1 MKLMKLTKLKRKNN
15 MKKIAIISTFI
26 LGLATTACDDYL
38 DINQDPNSPAESNMT
53 TDIMLPG
60 AEMNLAGSYGDFLR
74 ITGGYYAQ
82 HFTQTFG
89 TSNYLDYSQFSMSAT
104 RSSSTYTQ
112 LNARTLKNLE
122 TIRTLAKDKEEWGS
136 YLAATTLRAFTYQAL
151 VDCYGEVPF
160 SQAFTAGVTSP
171 KYDDGKDIYAA
182 LIDELDEALS
192 KAQASDRVATNFLF
206 PNQTAGS
213 WIKFANAVKLKLMM
227 REINAVPDVASKVGT
242 LVAEGNFPTSDV
254 AYEGC
259 WKNEAG
265 SMSPFYAEEFSS
277 AWGSTQENVVA
288 NVAIIGTMLQKDQNG
303 NVTYED
309 PRLPAFFNKNG
320 SGAYTGGISGSNFST
335 SKTYQSAYWCRPVAS
350 YSMPVYLI
358 TVSEVEFFI
367 AEYYARQNNA
377 AEAQAHYNAA
387 IEASCA
393 TAGVG
398 GADQVIAQFPYNQ
411 GDYKKCIGISKWIAL
426 AGTNNFEA
434 WCEARRLDYPAFG
447 TVTGSQMYNQKD
459 DSSYKPELYVPGTL
473 YTPIQ
478 VEDKVGANKILERWP
493 YAESSSARNGST
505 PEFPGYTTPVFW
517 GK

>member
-1 MKLMKLTKLKRKNN
+1 
-15 MKKIAIISTFI
+15 MKKLAIISTLV
-26 LGLATTACDDYL
+26 LGLATTSCDSYL

-53 TDIMLPG
+53 TDIMLPA
-60 AEMNLAGSYGDFLR
+60 AEMNLADSYGDFLR

-89 TSNYLDYSQFSMSAT
+89 TSNYLDYSQFKMSPT

-112 LNARTLKNLE
+112 LNARALKNLG
-122 TIRTLAKDKEEWGS
+122 TIRTLAEQKEEWGT
-136 YLAATTLRAFTYQAL
+136 YLAATTLRAFAYQAL

-160 SQAFTAGVTSP
+160 TEAFTSATSP

-182 LIDELDEALS
+182 ILVELDEALS
-192 KAQASDRVATNFLF
+192 KAQASEKVATNFLF
-206 PNQTAGS
+206 PDEKAGA
-213 WIKFANAVKLKLMM
+213 WIQFANAVKLKMMM
-227 REINAVPDVASKVGT
+227 REIDAVPDVAAKVGA
-242 LVAEGNFPTSDV
+242 LVAEGNFPTADV

-265 SMSPFYAEEFSS
+265 AMSPFYAEEFSS

-288 NVAIIGTMLQKDQNG
+288 NVAIIGTMLQKDKEG
-303 NVTYED
+303 NVVYED
-309 PRLPAFFNKNG
+309 PRLPAFFEKNG

-335 SKTYQSAYWCRPVAS
+335 SDSFKAAYWCRPVAS
-350 YSMPVYLI
+350 YNMPVYMI

-367 AEYYARQNNA
+367 AEYYARQGNA
-377 AEAQAHYNAA
+377 GQAEAHYNAA

-393 TAGVG
+393 SAGVG
-398 GADQVIAQFPYNQ
+398 GADAVIAQFPYKQ
-411 GDYKKCIGISKWIAL
+411 GEFKKCIGISKWIAL

-447 TVTGSQMYNQKD
+447 NVSGSQMYDELK

-473 YTPIQ
+473 YTPIK
-478 VEDKVGANKILERWP
+478 VEDKLGPNKILERWP
-493 YAESSSARNGST
+493 YADSSQSRNGNS
-505 PEFPGYTTPVFW
+505 PEFPGYATPIFW

>member
-1 MKLMKLTKLKRKNN
+1 

-60 AEMNLAGSYGDFLR
+60 AEMNLAGSYGNFLR

-82 HFTQTFG
+82 HYTQTFG
-89 TSNYLDYSQFSMSAT
+89 TSNYLDYSQFKMSAT

-112 LNARTLKNLE
+112 LNSRALKNLQ
-122 TIRTLAKDKEEWGS
+122 TIRSLAKEKEEWGS

-151 VDCYGEVPF
+151 VDCYGELPF
-160 SQAFTAGVTSP
+160 TEAFTSGVTSP
-171 KYDDGKDIYAA
+171 KYDDGSTIYAGVLA
-182 LIDELDEALS
+182 ELDEALE
-192 KAQASDRVATNFLF
+192 KAQAADKVATNFLF
-206 PNQTAGS
+206 PGQTAGA
-213 WIKFANAVKLKLMM
+213 WIQFANAVKLKLMM
-227 REINAVPDVASKVGT
+227 REIGVVGDVASKVGA
-242 LVAEGNFPTSDV
+242 LIAENNFPSGDV
-254 AYEGC
+254 AYVGC

-265 SMSPFYAEEFSS
+265 SMSPYYAEEFSS

-288 NVAIIGTMLQKDQNG
+288 NVAIIGTMLQKDANG
-303 NVTYED
+303 NTTYED
-309 PRLPAFFNKNG
+309 PRLPAFFEKNG

-335 SKTYQSAYWCRPVAS
+335 SDSYKSAYWCRPVAS
-350 YSMPVYLI
+350 YDMPVYLI
-358 TVSEVEFFI
+358 TRSEVEFFI

-377 AEAQAHYNAA
+377 AQAEAHYNAA

-393 TAGVG
+393 SAGVG
-398 GADQVIAQFPYNQ
+398 GADQVIAKFPYNQ
-411 GDYKKCIGISKWIAL
+411 SNYKQCIGISKWIAL

-447 TVTGSQMYNQKD
+447 SVSGSQMYNEQSD
-459 DSSYKPELYVPGTL
+459 DSYKPELYVPGTL
-473 YTPIQ
+473 YTPIK
-478 VEDKVGANKILERWP
+478 VEDKLGANKILERWP
-493 YAESSSARNGST
+493 YAESSSARNGSS